1 MTREATAAQTRSIET
16 EMEIAAPVEAVW
28 KALTEAEELT
38 NWFPL
43 EAKIK
48 PGVGGSIWSTWRG
61 HCTMEAP
68 IEIWEPNKH
77 LKFVWE
83 AGGQEPA
90 GDEQE
95 SADKAKP
102 MPTAVDYF
110 LEGRGGST
118 VLRLVHSGFST
129 DAKWN
134 EMFDGFSRGWSF
146 ELRGLRHYLEN
157 HLGKPRIVAWARHK
171 LGISL
176 DEAWDRLTGSDGLAR
191 TGTLD
196 GKKAGDRYEITTAAG
211 DKLEGTVYIIEPP
224 KDFCGTVDNM
234 NRSLLRIHNDM
245 GCGSEA
251 TPQASLWLSCYGIT
265 QEEVD
270 GFEQRYARLLSRLYP
285 EAVKS

>member
-1 MTREATAAQTRSIET
+1 MNASSIANQHRTIEREF
-16 EMEIAAPVEAVW
+16 EIQAPVEAVW
-28 KALTEAEELT
+28 KALTDAEELT
-38 NWFPL
+38 RWFPMDANV
-43 EAKIK
+43 E
-48 PGVGGSIWSTWRG
+48 PGVGGVIRKSWRG
-61 HCTMEAP
+61 EEAGEWP

-83 AGGQEPA
+83 AGGQDPA

-95 SADKAKP
+95 SAGEAKP

-118 VLRLVHSGFST
+118 VLRLVHSGFSA
-129 DAKWN
+129 DANWN

-157 HLGKPRIVAWARHK
+157 HLGTPRMVAWARHK

-176 DEAWDRLTGSDGLAR
+176 NEAWDRLTGSDGLAR

-196 GKKAGDRYEITTAAG
+196 GKKAGERYEITTAAG

-245 GCGSEA
+245 GCGSDA

-270 GFEQRYARLLSRLYP
+270 GFERRYGRLLSRLYP
-285 EAVKS
+285 EAIKS